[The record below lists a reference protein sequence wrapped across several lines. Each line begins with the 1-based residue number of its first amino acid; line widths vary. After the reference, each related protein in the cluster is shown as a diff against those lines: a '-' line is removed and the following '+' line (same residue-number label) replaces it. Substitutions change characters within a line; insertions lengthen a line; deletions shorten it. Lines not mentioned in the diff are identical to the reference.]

1 MLVIPAPSR
10 WIHQPDGFLTVK
22 RSAVIALSILTA
34 VISGVAYFVSPY
46 YAVREITSAARDK
59 DFITLNEHVDY
70 PAVRENL
77 KDQVA
82 AKVAAEVRRT
92 SGASGALE
100 ILESAAASAI
110 LDKVI
115 DLVIRPDSLSMLLEE
130 GALQSPRSSKT
141 KARRSKVGKAAAA
154 KSVETG
160 TDAQD
165 PSVETTFGFHG
176 LNRFD
181 IAVHPRDKTSEPVR
195 FVLARRGFLHWDLIA
210 VLIPTAQISL

>member
-1 MLVIPAPSR
+1 M
-10 WIHQPDGFLTVK
+10 K

-46 YAVREITSAARDK
+46 YAVREMTNAARDK

-77 KDQVA
+77 KYQVA
-82 AKVAAEVRRT
+82 AKVAAEVRRA

-100 ILESAAASAI
+100 ILESAAASAV

-115 DLVIRPDSLSMLLEE
+115 DLVIRPDSMSTLLEE
-130 GALQSPRSSKT
+130 GSLQSSGSSHT
-141 KARRSKVGKAAAA
+141 KARRSKANKAAAA
-154 KSVETG
+154 KPVEAAANPQ
-160 TDAQD
+160 DASAD
-165 PSVETTFGFHG
+165 TTLGFHG
-176 LNRFD
+176 LNRFE
-181 IAVHPRDKTSEPVR
+181 IAVRPRDNTSEPVR

-210 VLIPTAQISL
+210 VLIPTAQLSL

>member
-1 MLVIPAPSR
+1 
-10 WIHQPDGFLTVK
+10 VK
-22 RSAVIALSILTA
+22 RSAVIALSILTT
-34 VISGVAYFVSPY
+34 VVSGGAYFVSPY
-46 YAVREITSAARDK
+46 YAIHEITTAARDK

-92 SGASGALE
+92 SGASAALE
-100 ILESAAASAI
+100 MLESAAASAI

-115 DLVIRPDSLSMLLEE
+115 DLVIRPDSLSRLLEA
-130 GALQSPRSSKT
+130 GSLQSPSSSKT
-141 KARRSKVGKAAAA
+141 KARRSKVGTAATA
-154 KSVETG
+154 KSAGTG

-165 PSVETTFGFHG
+165 PSADTTVGFHG
-176 LNRFD
+176 FNRFE
-181 IAVHPRDKTSEPVR
+181 IAVRPRDKTIETVR

-210 VLIPTAQISL
+210 VLIPMEDLSL